1 MLNGE
6 QLRKTPDAVLRPSH
20 THACISAYTSTVTP
34 PKISKQGKEIQV
46 KMSRTRLLWA
56 FVPGTTSIHIRGG
69 KCGQRYRLK
78 KTVWKTDK
86 QQMPHTD
93 KGRLTIKDCEK
104 HQKQKKEGSK
114 F

>member
-20 THACISAYTSTVTP
+20 THVCISAYTSTVTP

-56 FVPGTTSIHIRGG
+56 FVPGTTGIHIRGG

-86 QQMPHTD
+86 QQMPHAD
-93 KGRLTIKDCEK
+93 KGRLTKTATNTRSRR
-104 HQKQKKEGSK
+104 KEGSK